1 MSPENKA
8 DYPWET
14 SREVE
19 RLQKQHAWV
28 QRCLDS
34 KIVFAPIPL
43 DKEELKILD
52 VGCADGVLL
61 RDLKKQVSPFAQL
74 VGADIVE
81 AFLPASEGGI
91 HFEVYDLCESPR
103 DELIGAFDLT
113 HMRYS
118 ILGAAK
124 VGYQKAIDH
133 LASTVA
139 PGGWL
144 QVHELDFDPTDRPSV
159 GPVWRDVSNLIAAM
173 FDGMGSDCIRKLP
186 GAFEAAGL
194 ENVTVHSVDLPM
206 GKLLGDDEAA
216 ELSWQPFVITIPSLI
231 EGAKALGVRLPD
243 STYENLAE
251 RFEKEVK
258 EKGAMFR
265 ALVTIGQK
273 PA

>member
-1 MSPENKA
+1 MSSESRA
-8 DYPWET
+8 DYPWEI

-28 QRCLDS
+28 QRCLDN

-43 DKEELKILD
+43 DKEGLRILD

-61 RDLKKQVSPFAQL
+61 RDLKQQVSPSAQL
-74 VGADIVE
+74 FGADQNN
-81 AFLPASEGGI
+81 F
-91 HFEVYDLCESPR
+91 
-103 DELIGAFDLT
+103 
-113 HMRYS
+113 

-124 VGYQKAIDH
+124 AGYQKAIDH

-144 QVHELDFDPTDRPSV
+144 QVHELDFDLTDRPNV
-159 GPVWRDVSNLIAAM
+159 GPAWRDVSNLIAAM
-173 FDGMGSDCIRKLP
+173 FDGMGMGSNCIRKLP

-216 ELSWQPFVITIPSLI
+216 ELSWQPFVITIPSFL
-231 EGAKALGVRLPD
+231 EGAKAESYLSKSLR
-243 STYENLAE
+243 
-251 RFEKEVK
+251 
-258 EKGAMFR
+258 
-265 ALVTIGQK
+265 I
-273 PA
+273 

>member
-1 MSPENKA
+1 MPGFRDALTTRLSLHRYHWIRK
-8 DYPWET
+8 DSGFST
-14 SREVE
+14 SGK
-19 RLQKQHAWV
+19 L
-28 QRCLDS
+28 
-34 KIVFAPIPL
+34 
-43 DKEELKILD
+43 
-52 VGCADGVLL
+52 GVSL
-61 RDLKKQVSPFAQL
+61 RDLKKQVSPSAQL

-81 AFLPASEGGI
+81 AFLPGSEGGI
-91 HFEVYDLCESPR
+91 CFEVYGLCESPR
-103 DELIGAFDLT
+103 DQLVGAFDLT

-124 VGYQKAIDH
+124 VGYQKAI
-133 LASTVA
+133 ATVA

-144 QVHELDFDPTDRPSV
+144 QVHELDFDLTDRPNV
-159 GPVWRDVSNLIAAM
+159 GPAWRDVSNLIAAM
-173 FDGMGSDCIRKLP
+173 FDGMGMGSDCIRKLP
-186 GAFEAAGL
+186 GAFETAGL
-194 ENVTVHSVDLPM
+194 VNVTVHSVDLPM

-231 EGAKALGVRLPD
+231 EGAKALGVQLPN

-258 EKGAMFR
+258 EEGAMFR

>member
-1 MSPENKA
+1 MSSENK
-8 DYPWET
+8 
-14 SREVE
+14 
-19 RLQKQHAWV
+19 HAWV
-28 QRCLDS
+28 QRCLNG

-43 DKEELKILD
+43 NREGLKILD

-61 RDLKKQVSPFAQL
+61 RDLKKQVSPSAQL

-81 AFLPASEGGI
+81 AFLPDSEGGI
-91 HFEVYDLCESPR
+91 HFEVYGLCEFPSNQ
-103 DELIGAFDLT
+103 LVGVFDLT
-113 HMRYS
+113 HLRYS

-144 QVHELDFDPTDRPSV
+144 QVHELDFDLTDRPNV
-159 GPVWRDVSNLIAAM
+159 GPAWRDVSNLIAAM
-173 FDGMGSDCIRKLP
+173 FDGMGMGSDCIRKMP

-194 ENVTVHSVDLPM
+194 ENVAVHSVDLPM
-206 GKLLGDDEAA
+206 GKLLGDNEAA
-216 ELSWQPFVITIPSLI
+216 ELSWQPFVITIPSLL
-231 EGAKALGVRLPD
+231 EGAKALGVQLPD
-243 STYENLAE
+243 SMHENLAA

-258 EKGAMFR
+258 EEGAMFR